1 MGRVSA
7 VRQPTAALPPVA
19 IALSSPSP
27 LAAAAPASS
36 PMHMQMKMYGAVPAR
51 TFLSTILRRVV
62 PQQQQQ
68 QQGHATG
75 AQRMHQQQQAQSTQP
90 AQHPPTY
97 TLAYAAPPEPTP
109 TLPRGASPSDPF
121 YLLRL
126 EHGLPEPTL
135 GQRASISFRRFIAN
149 NLHRWLTF
157 GLALGMYGA
166 ACWYNGGE
174 LINPLK
180 LLTPDVSS
188 KNKRQASVPT
198 TRLSDVRGCDEAKN
212 EVAEVVEFLKNPE
225 KFNKLGGKMPKG
237 VLLLGPPG
245 TGQ

>member
-1 MGRVSA
+1 MRPQA
-7 VRQPTAALPPVA
+7 Q
-19 IALSSPSP
+19 
-27 LAAAAPASS
+27 
-36 PMHMQMKMYGAVPAR
+36 QQ
-51 TFLSTILRRVV
+51 

-68 QQGHATG
+68 AGQQ
-75 AQRMHQQQQAQSTQP
+75 RQQQQQTQSTQQ
-90 AQHPPTY
+90 AQHPQSAHY
-97 TLAYAAPPEPTP
+97 TLAYAVPPPEPTP

-126 EHGLPEPTL
+126 EHGLPEPSL
-135 GQRASISFRRFIAN
+135 GQRARISFRRFIAN

-157 GLALGMYGA
+157 GLALGVYGA

-180 LLTPDVSS
+180 LLAPDVSS

-245 TGQ
+245 TG